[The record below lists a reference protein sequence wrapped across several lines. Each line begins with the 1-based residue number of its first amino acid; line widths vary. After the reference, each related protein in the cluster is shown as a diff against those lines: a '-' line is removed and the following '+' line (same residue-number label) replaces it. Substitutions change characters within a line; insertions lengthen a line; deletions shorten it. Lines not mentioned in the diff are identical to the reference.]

1 MPISRC
7 CVWALADL
15 VGCTLHF
22 PCAPS
27 PWLFLQ
33 TACVQGHGRM
43 PGASRWSCRISEW
56 ALDRVLPLVQ
66 WLRKRQCNDA
76 LALGLSRSPALC
88 LSGSWTACRKA
99 AAPSPVPCCP
109 HAAYPPPSTSSS
121 FTTEAL
127 LRCSPLDYS
136 SLSSFFQRPPSCSSS
151 RLLNLCGVTFFFSP
165 FSPPPTLPAEREE
178 EKGK

>member
-1 MPISRC
+1 MSISRC

-109 HAAYPPPSTSSS
+109 HAAYPPPSTSVHLLLFHHWSS
-121 FTTEAL
+121 PEMLATGLFLSILFLPT
-127 LRCSPLDYS
+127 SPLLLF
-136 SLSSFFQRPPSCSSS
+136 LSSSESMWGDLFF
-151 RLLNLCGVTFFFSP
+151 
-165 FSPPPTLPAEREE
+165 
-178 EKGK
+178 